1 MKRFLLVLL
10 VIMLCIPYASAESID
25 VSGMETEDL
34 MDLYR
39 EIQIELAS
47 RVGLTES
54 NQIGQGIYT
63 VGKDIKAGTFS
74 FICLESGEYDDGN
87 QRNALYI
94 YELEE
99 DGISSGKTIWYLYD
113 TSLNAPV
120 TLSLSEGTI
129 FEIWN
134 CSGILT
140 EIQPS
145 WVP

>member
-1 MKRFLLVLL
+1 MKRFLFVLL
-10 VIMLCIPYASAESID
+10 VIMLCIPCASAESVD
-25 VSGMETEDL
+25 VSAMTTEDL
-34 MDLYR
+34 MNLYR

-47 RVGLTES
+47 RIGLSET
-54 NQIGQGIYT
+54 NQIGQGIYA

-74 FICLESGEYDDGN
+74 FTCLESGEYDDGS

-94 YELEE
+94 YALGE
-99 DGISSGKTIWYLYD
+99 DGISQGKTLWYLYD
-113 TSLNAPV
+113 TALNAQI

-134 CSGILT
+134 CSGILK
-140 EIQPS
+140 EIEPS

>member
-1 MKRFLLVLL
+1 MRNFLLALL
-10 VIMLCIPYASAESID
+10 AIILCIPCASAESINASD
-25 VSGMETEDL
+25 MATEEL
-34 MDLYR
+34 MSLYR

-47 RVGLTES
+47 RVGLTDT

-74 FICLESGEYDDGN
+74 FTCLESGEYDSGG
-87 QRNALYI
+87 QRNAIYI
-94 YELEE
+94 YELGE
-99 DGISSGKTIWYLYD
+99 DGISPGKTLWYLYD
-113 TSLNAPV
+113 TSLNAQV

-134 CSGILT
+134 CSGILI
-140 EIQPS
+140 EIEPS

>member
-1 MKRFLLVLL
+1 MKRFLLILL
-10 VIMLCIPYASAESID
+10 VLMLCIPCVSAESTD
-25 VSGMETEDL
+25 VSEMTTEDL
-34 MDLYR
+34 ISLYR

-47 RVGLTES
+47 RIGLTET

-94 YELEE
+94 YALGE
-99 DGISSGKTIWYLYD
+99 DGVSQGKTLWSLYD
-113 TSLNAPV
+113 TSLNATV

-129 FEIWN
+129 LEIWN
-134 CSGILT
+134 CSGLLT
-140 EIQPS
+140 EIKPS
-145 WVP
+145 WAP